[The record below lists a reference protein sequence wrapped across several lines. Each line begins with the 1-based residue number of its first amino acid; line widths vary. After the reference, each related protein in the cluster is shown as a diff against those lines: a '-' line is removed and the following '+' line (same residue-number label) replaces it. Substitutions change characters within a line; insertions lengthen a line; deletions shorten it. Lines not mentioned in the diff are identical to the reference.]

1 MPTVSCWEVEKAFD
15 VCIFDCDFTQ
25 GVEND
30 SYVTLDLTQDRVDEL
45 KEELE
50 WQEGKG
56 DGDMRYARGIR
67 AELKII
73 EGFREMGYDTS
84 ILVFITW

>member
-1 MPTVSCWEVEKAFD
+1 
-15 VCIFDCDFTQ
+15 
-25 GVEND
+25 
-30 SYVTLDLTQDRVDEL
+30 
-45 KEELE
+45 
-50 WQEGKG
+50 
-56 DGDMRYARGIR
+56 MRYARGIR